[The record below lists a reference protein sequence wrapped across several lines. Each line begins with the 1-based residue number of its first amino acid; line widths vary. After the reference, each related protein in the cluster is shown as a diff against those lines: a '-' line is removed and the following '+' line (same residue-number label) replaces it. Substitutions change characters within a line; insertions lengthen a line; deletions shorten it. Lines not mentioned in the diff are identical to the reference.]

1 LKVSRQRLLTSPHR
15 QQQWECSFIF
25 EKAKK
30 SHRAIDIVGM
40 DCVASFG
47 GRFGILLYGLI
58 LHFEM
63 QDAACRLHEANGATG
78 DSRASVRIDAA
89 DDNRKMNYK
98 GTEQRAY

>member
-1 LKVSRQRLLTSPHR
+1 LKVRRQRLLTSPHR

-47 GRFGILLYGLI
+47 GRASEILLYGLI
-58 LHFEM
+58 LRFEM
-63 QDAACRLHEANGATG
+63 QDAADN
-78 DSRASVRIDAA
+78 
-89 DDNRKMNYK
+89 NRKTNYE